1 MMGMINVIQKK
12 ANVKKKK
19 NWYAALVVIVFSS
32 DQSYYFYNLL
42 EQVLG
47 NIFKDFWNS
56 FLCSMYKGC
65 QEAWIR
71 YNLVQNWLNI

>member
-19 NWYAALVVIVFSS
+19 KKNLYAALFVIVFSS

-47 NIFKDFWNS
+47 NIFKDF
-56 FLCSMYKGC
+56 
-65 QEAWIR
+65 
-71 YNLVQNWLNI
+71 